1 MIVKRRNSC
10 KSVPSLVARS
20 SQKRPILLD
29 RNETKVEYE
38 VVSTLTDRSSLSDDM
53 ASMCAKL
60 PIYGIEK
67 PTPFS
72 VMVKRKCYFSHCGET
87 PNKCCQS
94 TFSFKLRCLKS

>member
-1 MIVKRRNSC
+1 MTVKRRNSC

-38 VVSTLTDRSSLSDDM
+38 VVSTLTDRSSMS
-53 ASMCAKL
+53 AKL
-60 PIYGIEK
+60 PIYRIEK

-72 VMVKRKCYFSHCGET
+72 AMVKRKYYFSHC
-87 PNKCCQS
+87 
-94 TFSFKLRCLKS
+94 